1 MQIIYRSNIS
11 SFDFDNQYKNVL
23 STGLTVSIGFCVSKK
38 EPSICTVNN
47 KNSKKILLEKIYK
60 TGLTTMNNFE
70 FIGLKI
76 HNKCLSLFDCNEK
89 KMNERWFNL
98 ALLCYF
104 LEILYK

>member
-1 MQIIYRSNIS
+1 MFYLLGLQFLLDSVSLRKSHQ
-11 SFDFDNQYKNVL
+11 FVL
-23 STGLTVSIGFCVSKK
+23 LITKIQ
-38 EPSICTVNN
+38 
-47 KNSKKILLEKIYK
+47 KILLEKIYK

-76 HNKCLSLFDCNEK
+76 HNKCLSLFDWNEK

-104 LEILYK
+104 LEIL